1 MSRPFLGI
9 DLGTTYTCAGTY
21 RDGQVVII
29 TNEFGN
35 RTTPSFIA
43 FDGSERYI
51 GEAAKNQLTQNL
63 SNTVYDV
70 KRFIGR
76 KFQDEIVQNSL
87 YHYSYQVV
95 ESDDKTGAPKIQ
107 VEYMDETKLF
117 SPEELSSMVLQKIK
131 QDAEIF
137 WGKPVN
143 DVVITVPAYFTGGQ
157 RQATEDAGKIAGFNV
172 LKIINEPTAAA
183 LAYNITTKNGLD
195 DRKVL
200 IYDLG
205 GGTLDVTYL
214 VMSESIL
221 DVKATAGNTHLG
233 GEDFDNKIANY
244 CLVEFARKEYK
255 PKTILTQEEQKKIT
269 TFCKTNVTNELYTFT
284 EDELNS
290 LSNAIGDE
298 KLSKYLS
305 EVIKV
310 KSVIK
315 EISTDSKIIGKIKKA
330 CENAKK
336 VLSTNESTTIMVDSL
351 YHDEKGKMRDFKTIL
366 TRDTF
371 EILCKNEFQKCL
383 EPVERVLADAG
394 VKNPKLI
401 DDVVLIGGSTRVP
414 KIKQMLIDM
423 FGQEKIRSNI
433 NPDEAVAYGAT
444 IQAAILVDIPEVRD
458 IVLMDVTP
466 LTIGIETAG
475 GVMTPLISRNTH
487 IPYKITQFFSTY
499 SDNQPAVTVK
509 IYEGERAIAKNNTL
523 LGVFDLE
530 GIAPMPKG
538 VPKIKVT
545 FEINENGIMCASA
558 VDETS
563 GKTNQIT
570 IKNQRGRLND
580 EEIARMLEDSEKYAQ
595 QDRIIKENIES
606 RISLESYISNIR
618 RTIDE
623 ALFKT
628 IISEAI
634 QIIISDKINETINWL
649 CDNDNATKEEYEL
662 IRKDLEELSLEHI
675 EEYLNKK
682 GKNANETKIN

>member
-21 RDGQVVII
+21 KDGKVEII

-35 RTTPSFIA
+35 RTTPSYIA

-76 KFQDEIVQNSL
+76 KFRDDIVQNSL
-87 YHYSYQVV
+87 YHYSYEVV
-95 ESDDKTGAPKIQ
+95 EGEQNAPLIK
-107 VEYMDETKLF
+107 VDYMDEEKTF

-131 QDAEIF
+131 QDAEKF
-137 WGKPVN
+137 LGEPVV
-143 DVVITVPAYFTGGQ
+143 DVVITVPAYFNGGQ

-183 LAYNITTKNGLD
+183 LAYNITNKNGLD

-205 GGTLDVTYL
+205 GGTLDVTVL
-214 VMSESIL
+214 VMSENVL
-221 DVKATAGNTHLG
+221 DVKSTAGNTHLG

-244 CLVEFARKEYK
+244 CIVEFARKEYK
-255 PKTILTQEEQKKIT
+255 PKTVLTPEETKKVT
-269 TFCKTNVTNELYTFT
+269 AFCKTNVTNELYTYS
-284 EDELNS
+284 ENELKS
-290 LSNAIGDE
+290 LSDAIGED
-298 KLSKYLS
+298 KLSKYL
-305 EVIKV
+305 EEIIKV
-310 KSVIK
+310 KKIIK
-315 EISTDSKIIGKIKKA
+315 EMSTNSKIIGKVKKA

-336 VLSTNESTTIMVDSL
+336 VLSTNESTTIMVESL
-351 YHDEKGKMRDFKTIL
+351 YHDEKGKMKDFKTTL
-366 TRDTF
+366 SKDTF
-371 EILCKNEFQKCL
+371 EILCKNEFLKCL
-383 EPVERVLADAG
+383 EPVERALADAG
-394 VKNPKLI
+394 IKNPRSI

-414 KIKQMLIDM
+414 KIRQMLGDM

-475 GVMTPLISRNTH
+475 GVMTPLIPRNTH
-487 IPYKITQFFSTY
+487 IPYKIEQFFSTY
-499 SDNQPAVTVK
+499 TDNQPAVTVK

-523 LGVFDLE
+523 LGIFDLE
-530 GIAPMPKG
+530 GIQPMPKG

-558 VDETS
+558 SDETS
-563 GKTNQIT
+563 GKESKIT
-570 IKNQRGRLND
+570 IKNQRGRLN
-580 EEIARMLEDSEKYAQ
+580 EEDIIRMLEDSEKYAQ
-595 QDRIIKENIES
+595 QDREIKENIES
-606 RISLESYISNIR
+606 RISLESYVSNVR

-623 ALFKT
+623 ATFKT
-628 IISEAI
+628 LISESI
-634 QIIISDKINETINWL
+634 QISISEKVNEVLNWL
-649 CDNDNATKEEYEL
+649 ADNENLSKEEYEMV
-662 IRKDLEELSLEHI
+662 RKDLEEVALEHI
-675 EEYLNKK
+675 NEYINKK
-682 GKNANETKIN
+682 NTKKCDNQNA

>member
-21 RDGQVVII
+21 KNGKVEII

-35 RTTPSFIA
+35 RTTPSYVA

-51 GEAAKNQLTQNL
+51 GESAKNQLTQNL

-76 KFQDEIVQNSL
+76 KFNDQIVQDSL
-87 YHYSYQVV
+87 YHYSYNVI
-95 ESDDKTGAPKIQ
+95 EGNMGAPSIQ
-107 VEYMDETKLF
+107 VEYMDETKIF

-131 QDAEIF
+131 QDAEAF
-137 WGKPVN
+137 LGEPVE

-183 LAYNITTKNGLD
+183 LAYNITNKNGLD

-205 GGTLDVTYL
+205 GGTLDVTIL
-214 VMSESIL
+214 IMSETIL
-221 DVKATAGNTHLG
+221 DVKSTAGNTHLG

-244 CLVEFARKEYK
+244 CIVEFARKEYK
-255 PKTILTQEEQKKIT
+255 PKTSLTPEETKKVT

-284 EDELNS
+284 EDELRS
-290 LSNAIGDE
+290 LSSAIGEE

-310 KSVIK
+310 KGVIK
-315 EISTDSKIIGKIKKA
+315 EMSTNSKIIGKVKKA

-336 VLSTNESTTIMVDSL
+336 VLSTNESTTIMVESL
-351 YHDEKGKMRDFKTIL
+351 YHDEKGKMKDFKTML
-366 TRDTF
+366 SRDTF

-383 EPVERVLADAG
+383 EPVERALADAG
-394 VKNPKLI
+394 IKNPKMI

-414 KIKQMLIDM
+414 KIKQLLADM
-423 FGQEKIRSNI
+423 FGQDKIRSNI

-444 IQAAILVDIPEVRD
+444 VQAAILVDIPEVKD

-475 GVMTPLISRNTH
+475 GVMTPLIQRNTH
-487 IPYKITQFFSTY
+487 IPFKAVQYFSTY
-499 SDNQPAVTVK
+499 TDNQPAVTVK

-523 LGVFDLE
+523 LGLFDLE
-530 GIAPMPKG
+530 GIPPMPKN

-545 FEINENGIMCASA
+545 FEINENGIMCATA

-563 GKTNQIT
+563 GKTNQVT
-570 IKNQRGRLND
+570 IKNQRGRLNNED
-580 EEIARMLEDSEKYAQ
+580 IVRMLEDSEKYAQ
-595 QDRIIKENIES
+595 QDRAIKENIES
-606 RISLESYISNIR
+606 RISLETYVSNIR

-623 ALFKT
+623 ATFKT

-634 QIIISDKINETINWL
+634 QITISDKLNETINWL
-649 CDNDNATKEEYEL
+649 SDNDSLTKEEYEL
-662 IRKDLEELSLEHI
+662 VRKDLEEIALEHL
-675 EEYLNKK
+675 EEYWNKK
-682 GKNANETKIN
+682 NVKQN

>member
-21 RDGQVVII
+21 KNGKVEII

-35 RTTPSFIA
+35 RTTPSYVA

-51 GEAAKNQLTQNL
+51 GESAKNQLTQNL

-76 KFQDEIVQNSL
+76 KFNDQIVQDSL
-87 YHYSYQVV
+87 YHYSYNVV
-95 ESDDKTGAPKIQ
+95 EGELGAPKIQ
-107 VEYMDETKLF
+107 VDYMDETKIF

-131 QDAEIF
+131 QDAEAF
-137 WGKPVN
+137 LGEPVV
-143 DVVITVPAYFTGGQ
+143 DVVITVPAYFNGGQ

-183 LAYNITTKNGLD
+183 LAYNITNKNGLD

-205 GGTLDVTYL
+205 GGTLDVTVL
-214 VMSESIL
+214 VMSETIL
-221 DVKATAGNTHLG
+221 DVKSTAGNTHLG

-244 CLVEFARKEYK
+244 CIVEFARKEYK
-255 PKTILTQEEQKKIT
+255 PKTSLTPEETKKVT

-284 EDELNS
+284 EKELES
-290 LSNAIGDE
+290 LSSAIGEE
-298 KLSKYLS
+298 KLSKYLA

-310 KSVIK
+310 KAIIK
-315 EISTDSKIIGKIKKA
+315 EMSMNSKIIGKIKKA
-330 CENAKK
+330 CEQAKK
-336 VLSTNESTTIMVDSL
+336 VLSTNESTTIMVESL
-351 YHDEKGKMRDFKTIL
+351 YHDEKGKMKDFKTML
-366 TRDTF
+366 SRDTF

-383 EPVERVLADAG
+383 EPVERALADAG
-394 VKNPKLI
+394 IKNPKMI

-414 KIKQMLIDM
+414 KIKQLLTDM
-423 FGQEKIRSNI
+423 FGQDKIRSNI

-444 IQAAILVDIPEVRD
+444 VQAAILVDIPEVKD

-475 GVMTPLISRNTH
+475 GVMTPLIQRNTH
-487 IPYKITQFFSTY
+487 IPFKAVQYFSTY
-499 SDNQPAVTVK
+499 TDNQPAVTVK

-523 LGVFDLE
+523 LGLFDLE
-530 GIAPMPKG
+530 GIPPMPKN

-545 FEINENGIMCASA
+545 FEINENGIMCATA

-563 GKTNQIT
+563 GKTNQVT

-580 EEIARMLEDSEKYAQ
+580 EDIVRMLEDSEKYAQ
-595 QDRIIKENIES
+595 QDRAIKENIES
-606 RISLESYISNIR
+606 RISLETYVSNIR

-623 ALFKT
+623 ATFKT

-634 QIIISDKINETINWL
+634 QITISDKLNETINWL
-649 CDNDNATKEEYEL
+649 SDNDSLTKEEYEMV
-662 IRKDLEELSLEHI
+662 RKDLEEIALEHL
-675 EEYLNKK
+675 EEYWNKK
-682 GKNANETKIN
+682 NVKQN

>member
-21 RDGQVVII
+21 KNGKVEII

-35 RTTPSFIA
+35 RTTPSYIA

-51 GEAAKNQLTQNL
+51 GESAKSQLTQNL
-63 SNTVYDV
+63 ENTVYDV

-76 KFQDEIVQNSL
+76 KFNDNVVQDSL
-87 YHYSYQVV
+87 YHYSYKVI
-95 ESDDKTGAPKIQ
+95 EGNLGAPNIQ
-107 VEYMDETKLF
+107 VEYMNETKIF

-131 QDAEIF
+131 LDAETF
-137 WGKPVN
+137 LGEPVN
-143 DVVITVPAYFTGGQ
+143 DVVITVPAYFNGGQ
-157 RQATEDAGKIAGFNV
+157 RQATEDACKIAGFNV
-172 LKIINEPTAAA
+172 LRIINEPTAAA
-183 LAYNITTKNGLD
+183 LAYNITNKNGLD

-205 GGTLDVTYL
+205 GGTLDVTVL
-214 VMSESIL
+214 IMSETIL
-221 DVKATAGNTHLG
+221 DVKSTAGNTHLG

-244 CLVEFARKEYK
+244 CIVEFARKEYK
-255 PKTILTQEEQKKIT
+255 PKTSLTQEETKKVT
-269 TFCKTNVTNELYTFT
+269 TFCKTNVLNELYTFT
-284 EDELNS
+284 EKELEN
-290 LSNAIGDE
+290 LSSAIGEE

-310 KSVIK
+310 KGIIK
-315 EISTDSKIIGKIKKA
+315 EMSTDSKIIGKIKKA
-330 CENAKK
+330 CEQAKK
-336 VLSTNESTTIMVDSL
+336 VLSTNESTTIMVESL
-351 YHDEKGKMRDFKTIL
+351 YHDEKGKMKDFKATL
-366 TRDTF
+366 SRDTF

-383 EPVERVLADAG
+383 EPVEKALLDAG
-394 VKNPKLI
+394 ISNPKMI

-414 KIKQMLIDM
+414 KIKQLLTDM
-423 FGQEKIRSNI
+423 FGQDKIRSNI

-444 IQAAILVDIPEVRD
+444 IQAAILVDIPEVKD

-475 GVMTPLISRNTH
+475 GVMTPLIPRNSH
-487 IPYKITQFFSTY
+487 IPCKKEQYFSTY
-499 SDNQPAVTVK
+499 TDNQPAVTVK

-523 LGVFDLE
+523 LGLFDLE
-530 GIAPMPKG
+530 GIPPLPKN

-545 FEINENGIMCASA
+545 FEINENGIMCATA

-580 EEIARMLEDSEKYAQ
+580 QEIARMLEDSEKYAR
-595 QDRIIKENIES
+595 QDREIKENIES
-606 RISLESYISNIR
+606 RISLETYISNIR

-623 ALFKT
+623 ATFKT

-634 QIIISDKINETINWL
+634 QITISDKLNEAINWL
-649 CDNDNATKEEYEL
+649 ADNDDMTKEEYEL
-662 IRKDLEELSLEHI
+662 VRKDIEEVSLEHI
-675 EEYLNKK
+675 DQYINKK
-682 GKNANETKIN
+682 GCKQEVK